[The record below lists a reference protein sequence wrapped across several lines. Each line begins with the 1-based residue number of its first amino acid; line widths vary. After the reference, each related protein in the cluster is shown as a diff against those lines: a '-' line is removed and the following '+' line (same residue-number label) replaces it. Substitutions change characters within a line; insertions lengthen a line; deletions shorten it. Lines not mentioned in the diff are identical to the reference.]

1 MSRNAEAARLAF
13 VTRPL
18 LPLILAGVAPILA
31 LVVALA
37 AGLLF
42 VQLLMSPPVA
52 ELVKLGAYMTL
63 SGAATMAVG
72 WCALIVAD
80 RRLGLTLQ
88 DKAFAGSAISG
99 FVALLNVLII
109 ARLMFVSTSHDLPL
123 LAATIAF
130 SVVVGVFFTRR
141 VAAAAA
147 RGVDAVA
154 VGVRQLASGD
164 YAVRVPAPGADE
176 VARLAADV
184 NVLAVRLEDAER
196 ERASLDRERRDLTAA
211 ISHDLRTPL
220 SSVRAMVEAL
230 DDGVVGEPGEVA
242 RYYGTMRREIDRLSR
257 MIDDLFELARLDAGA
272 IQLERRPVSLPEIA
286 AEVIDAMQAEARR
299 HDVTISLSVARP
311 VPEMGLDGSRIER
324 ALANLLRN
332 ALEHTPAGGRVDVRV
347 DRDGA
352 GVRMSVADSGEGIPQ
367 ADAERVWERFY
378 RGEKSR
384 NRGQAGGDGAGLGL
398 AIVRGIVEAHG
409 GRVGLRSEQGRG
421 AEFEIVLPA

>member
-1 MSRNAEAARLAF
+1 M
-13 VTRPL
+13 TRPL

-80 RRLGLTLQ
+80 RRLGLTLR

-299 HDVTISLSVARP
+299 RDVTISLSVARP

-347 DRDGA
+347 DGDGA

-409 GRVGLRSEQGRG
+409 GRVGLRSEPGRG

>member
-1 MSRNAEAARLAF
+1 M
-13 VTRPL
+13 TRPL

-80 RRLGLTLQ
+80 RRLGLTLR

-299 HDVTISLSVARP
+299 RDVTISLSVARP

-384 NRGQAGGDGAGLGL
+384 NRGPAGGDGAGLGL

-409 GRVGLRSEQGRG
+409 GRVGLRSEPGRG

>member
-1 MSRNAEAARLAF
+1 M
-13 VTRPL
+13 TRPL

-299 HDVTISLSVARP
+299 RDVTISLSVARP

-347 DRDGA
+347 DGDGA

-409 GRVGLRSEQGRG
+409 GRVGLRSEPGRG